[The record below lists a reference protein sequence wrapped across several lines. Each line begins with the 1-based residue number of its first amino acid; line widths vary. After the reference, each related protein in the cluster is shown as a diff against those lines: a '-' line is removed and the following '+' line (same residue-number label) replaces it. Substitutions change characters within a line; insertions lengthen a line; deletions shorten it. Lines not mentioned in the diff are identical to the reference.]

1 VDKIVQNFIAIPYCL
16 ILNLHLQQHLVR
28 PSYPE
33 KKKIFFLKRNKRS
46 NSVIK
51 LLSAGDKIVQNF
63 IAIPHCLILLSLHL
77 QQHLVRPS
85 YPEKKK
91 IFFLKRNKRSNSVI
105 KLLSAG
111 DKIVQ
116 NFIAIPYCLILL
128 SLHLQ
133 QHLVRPSYP
142 EKKSIYFK
150 TK

>member
-1 VDKIVQNFIAIPYCL
+1 MDKIVQNFNTIPYCL

-28 PSYPE
+28 PSYP
-33 KKKIFFLKRNKRS
+33 K
-46 NSVIK
+46 
-51 LLSAGDKIVQNF
+51 
-63 IAIPHCLILLSLHL
+63 
-77 QQHLVRPS
+77 
-85 YPEKKK
+85 KKK

-128 SLHLQ
+128 NLHPQ

-142 EKKSIYFK
+142 EKKIYILKRNKRK
-150 TK
+150 T

>member
-1 VDKIVQNFIAIPYCL
+1 MGEKVDKIVQNFIAIPYCL
-16 ILNLHLQQHLVR
+16 ILLN
-28 PSYPE
+28 
-33 KKKIFFLKRNKRS
+33 
-46 NSVIK
+46 
-51 LLSAGDKIVQNF
+51 
-63 IAIPHCLILLSLHL
+63 LHL